1 MRDPRGVI
9 GTSTRRM
16 LGSCIQFLARAA
28 RRLKRAGWGKYRLGR
43 ELIDAL
49 LLLEDVAT
57 VRRKYTAAFGSQPR
71 LLFPRSFNE
80 KIQRRKILR
89 RRQHHIRLADKL
101 AVRDFVAERVG
112 SHVLTKLFWVGSD
125 LQDARRQSLPRKFV
139 LKANH
144 SWNRNLLVR
153 DVSLFDWG
161 AAETLVRRWL
171 AEDYSVSGSE
181 WQYRW
186 IPPMLF
192 IEEYLEDPHRTVPLD
207 YKFLCFNGRVEMI
220 QVDIDRF
227 SEHHTQALLDR
238 NFRRLPVKFNC
249 PQYEGDLLQPGCY
262 HSMRDIAERLAARE
276 RFLRVDLYDVGRPM
290 FGELTPTPGAGYGPI
305 EPPDWDEKLGALWI

>member
-1 MRDPRGVI
+1 
-9 GTSTRRM
+9 
-16 LGSCIQFLARAA
+16 
-28 RRLKRAGWGKYRLGR
+28 
-43 ELIDAL
+43 
-49 LLLEDVAT
+49 
-57 VRRKYTAAFGSQPR
+57 
-71 LLFPRSFNE
+71 
-80 KIQRRKILR
+80 
-89 RRQHHIRLADKL
+89 L

-125 LQDARRQSLPRKFV
+125 LQDAQRQSLPRKFV

-144 SWNRNLLVR
+144 SCNKNLLVT
-153 DVSLFDWG
+153 DVSLFDWE
-161 AAETLVRRWL
+161 AAETLVRCWL
-171 AEDYSVSGSE
+171 AEDYSVGLSE

-186 IPPMLF
+186 ILPILF

-262 HSMRDIAERLAARE
+262 HSMRDIAERLAAQE
-276 RFLRVDLYDVGRPM
+276 RFLRVDLYDVGRPI
-290 FGELTPTPGAGYGPI
+290 FGELTLTPGAGYGPI